1 MVCWV
6 ILLLEEKGPTVVA
19 FLLMRCEVGKEW
31 SICEKLGKKEF
42 VKLAFPIYGD
52 YDIAVLI
59 EARNMRELDDV
70 VSSIRRENPE
80 IVETRTYVGML
91 K

>member
-1 MVCWV
+1 M
-6 ILLLEEKGPTVVA
+6 ILLPEEKGPTVVA

-31 SICEKLGKKEF
+31 NLCEKLVKKDF
-42 VKLAFPIYGD
+42 VKLAVPIYGT

-59 EARNMRELDDV
+59 ETTSMRELDEV

-80 IVETRTYVGML
+80 IVETQTYVGMV

>member
-1 MVCWV
+1 M
-6 ILLLEEKGPTVVA
+6 ILLSEKKGPTIAA

-31 SICEKLGKKEF
+31 DICEKLTKKEF
-42 VKLAFPIYGD
+42 VEIAYPVYGD
-52 YDIAVLI
+52 VDIAVLI
-59 EARNMRELDDV
+59 KAKNMRELDEV

-80 IVETRTYVGML
+80 IVETKTYVGML